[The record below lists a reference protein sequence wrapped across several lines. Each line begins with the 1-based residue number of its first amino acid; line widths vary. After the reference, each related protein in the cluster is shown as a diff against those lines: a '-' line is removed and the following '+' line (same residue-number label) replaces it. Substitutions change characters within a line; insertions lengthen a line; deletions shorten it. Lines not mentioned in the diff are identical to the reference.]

1 MIGGH
6 LLHSV
11 YAAVVDY
18 CFPNGGLS
26 NFYARPLLS
35 PADLLVPPLLHLLA
49 IHLLLRYPRSLLSRR
64 LCRFVL
70 LPLTLASG
78 LRIVFGLALEGR
90 EGEQQTTKI
99 SLGAWML
106 CYSVIKMGEWSF
118 YPTPKLQKPLM
129 DLERRLKQ
137 VEAMRQQHG
146 DGRTRDVIGTTK
158 GGPNGSAVV
167 HGHKAAIS
175 ADERRR
181 RLEDKEGDDCSD
193 KLALPGFF
201 PGTRIPLELDLF
213 FSFRGIGWNW
223 GPKYSDAAEVDCPL
237 PTPFALLDAEHLQEQ
252 HEPSPSTERASHS
265 STSSCRQTKS
275 QPGGSIAQEH
285 WRASRLRYLRS
296 RFRTLLLYYVL
307 VDLINGFHKSEVLW
321 GVEAGEG
328 APIIDGVVGHEGFDL
343 GTLSVGGRV
352 VLSITTGFFVVIG
365 TAFLHNILCVLFV
378 LPSVLVRPGPVLI
391 ERYTWSDPAH
401 WSPSFVDLRIWRV
414 DSCRTL
420 WADHWHQMLRRCFL
434 VGAYWPVKNGA
445 GWLVRWM
452 SGIVGRRHGRQGS
465 IDKQKDRTDK
475 VMSNSCIAARL
486 VPTAAT
492 GVPNPQL
499 GSERRRRY
507 GLSTNGHQHGNGDCT
522 NGDSSSSDLPRRT
535 QSRTT
540 QLLIHALASVSVFLL
555 SGLFHEIIILAAART
570 PAERSPWRILGLG
583 PELPGLTG
591 ALTAFSNHR
600 GKRDRGGG
608 MMLFFGLQGLA
619 CVGED
624 VFERF
629 SGRKVRGVWGSVWTL
644 SCLVL
649 TSFPFAK
656 TWWYYGIPNGPQIDS
671 YTRRMV
677 DWTARSVLDL

>member
-1 MIGGH
+1 MIGGQ
-6 LLHSV
+6 LLRTL
-11 YAAVVDY
+11 YAALVDY

-64 LCRFVL
+64 LRQFVL
-70 LPLTLASG
+70 LPLTIASG
-78 LRIVFGLALEGR
+78 LRIAFGFALEGR
-90 EGEQQTTKI
+90 ECLKGPSGLPRWGGQQQTKI
-99 SLGAWML
+99 SLGNWSL
-106 CYSVIKMGEWSF
+106 CYSVIKMVEWSF
-118 YPTPKLQKPLM
+118 YPTPRLQKPLM
-129 DLERRLKQ
+129 DLERRLK
-137 VEAMRQQHG
+137 
-146 DGRTRDVIGTTK
+146 K
-158 GGPNGSAVV
+158 
-167 HGHKAAIS
+167 
-175 ADERRR
+175 RRR
-181 RLEDKEGDDCSD
+181 RLQDKEGGDHSD

-223 GPKYSDAAEVDCPL
+223 GPQYSDDAEVDCPL

-252 HEPSPSTERASHS
+252 HEP
-265 STSSCRQTKS
+265 
-275 QPGGSIAQEH
+275 
-285 WRASRLRYLRS
+285 RLRYLRS
-296 RFRTLLLYYVL
+296 RLQTLLLYYVL
-307 VDLINGFHKSEVLW
+307 IDVIDGIHKSEVLW

-343 GTLSVGGRV
+343 GTLSVGGRL

-475 VMSNSCIAARL
+475 VMSSSCIAARL

-492 GVPNPQL
+492 G
-499 GSERRRRY
+499 
-507 GLSTNGHQHGNGDCT
+507 
-522 NGDSSSSDLPRRT
+522 
-535 QSRTT
+535 
-540 QLLIHALASVSVFLL
+540 LLIHALASVSVFLL

-649 TSFPFAK
+649 TSFSFAK
-656 TWWYYGIPNGPQIDS
+656 TWWYYGIANGPQVNP

-677 DWTARSVLDL
+677 DWTARSVLDLWAPLQGM